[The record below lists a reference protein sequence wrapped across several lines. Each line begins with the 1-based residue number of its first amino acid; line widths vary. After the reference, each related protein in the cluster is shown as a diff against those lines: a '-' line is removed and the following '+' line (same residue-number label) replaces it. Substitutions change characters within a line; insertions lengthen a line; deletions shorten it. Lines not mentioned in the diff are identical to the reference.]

1 MKKRLL
7 SALLLLALL
16 LAGCAGATEN
26 SSSGGESSTLP
37 EELPAWQNRVHQID
51 ALYGE
56 EATRLDKAPVMLSKG
71 GTVTASREGDGDLA
85 LLTDGTFV
93 EGTDDK
99 MTVKFSQGEELALT
113 LDLGKVTDGIYD
125 LGIGM
130 LYTASK
136 KASLPKEVAFYVSDD
151 GENYTLI
158 GIAHRSADVT
168 ANAGNKIILPL
179 QNQISARYVKAVIT
193 VDAFISE
200 VILVDELFALT
211 YGEPGKEQEED
222 AVYDEYYN
230 NPPLPTV
237 TEDLFWDK
245 SESDYT
251 KAQNLVSGKE
261 YRIKSTFR
269 VDEQFQTDY
278 YNSPIT
284 NKALTDGKTGGSS
297 FGDGAY
303 FHFTRF
309 LGRTIFFDLEKVSGV
324 SSVTVGFL
332 MDKPTGITLPETV
345 TVLGSM
351 DGVSWGEL
359 AIGTPTTTRNDA
371 HRVSFKLDFEK
382 TAVRFIAVKT
392 GVNSHLWMD
401 EITVTG
407 TKDVTGA
414 KKLEV
419 KEEDKVYPNQ
429 YISPDVLGG
438 IENIILMYTFKN
450 ENPATGLNTL
460 EELLPYVAYYD
471 QKGEMKDS
479 FFDSFLFLPCSTT
492 CPSGGHLYYDA
503 KAPARA
509 SDWLLFEDD
518 LFSEGANV
526 PALNQ
531 AVSIMDETLGTDTEL
546 PVFFSIFSTVYG
558 DKGFGDIEGEI
569 GGVDF
574 TKIEDRKKV
583 IAWWIDHQAERF
595 EQGDYDNLAL
605 KGFYWYH
612 EAIETSDPHEIELVK
627 FTADYLHSKG
637 FYFIWIPYYQSS
649 GFSNWKSYGF
659 DAAVMQPN
667 YMFSSDVPESRLY
680 DNAEY
685 TKMLGLGVE
694 IEADYAV
701 TSDPTKREKYRDYLR
716 VGVETGYMH
725 SIKMYYQDGG
735 PGVYYN
741 AYKSTNS
748 LYRSVY
754 DETYRY
760 AKGTLYYGIP
770 ELESTEFHGKQDKT
784 LIIFP
789 DTKNDTAVTAALVGA
804 PKYGSVRAAN
814 NGRLYYYPAEGFVG
828 TDTFVI
834 RDANNEKDP
843 GILITVVIEE
853 AEAEEKE

>member
-26 SSSGGESSTLP
+26 TSSGGESSILP
-37 EELPAWQNRVHQID
+37 EELPAWQNRVQQID

-56 EATRLDKAPVMLSKG
+56 EATRLNKTPVLLSVG
-71 GTVTASREGDGDLA
+71 GTVTASREGDGDVA
-85 LLTDGTFV
+85 LLTDGAFV
-93 EGTDDK
+93 ESTNDK

-113 LDLGKVTDGIYD
+113 LDLGKVTEGIYD

-130 LYTASK
+130 LYAASK

-158 GIAHRSADVT
+158 GIVHRSTDVT
-168 ANAGNKIILPL
+168 ANTGNKIILPL

-193 VDAFISE
+193 ADAFISE
-200 VILVDELFALT
+200 TILVDEIFAYT
-211 YGEPGKEQEED
+211 YGEPGEGQEED

-230 NPPLPTV
+230 NPPLPQV

-251 KAQNLVSGKE
+251 KEQNLVSGKG

-284 NKALTDGKTGGSS
+284 NKALTDGKTGGNS

-309 LGRTIFFDLEKVSGV
+309 LGRTIFFDLEMVSGV

-345 TVLGSM
+345 SVLGSM

-371 HRVSFKLDFEK
+371 HRVSFKLDFDK

-414 KKLEV
+414 KKLETT
-419 KEEDKVYPNQ
+419 KEETVFPNQ
-429 YISPDVLGG
+429 YLSPDALGG
-438 IENIILMYTFKN
+438 IENIILMYNYKT
-450 ENPATGLNTL
+450 ENPAAGLNTKEKQL
-460 EELLPYVAYYD
+460 IYAAYHNS
-471 QKGEMKDS
+471 KGEIVDT
-479 FFDSFLFLPCSTT
+479 FFDSFLYLPCSTVT
-492 CPSGGHLYYDA
+492 PSGGHLYYDA
-503 KAPARA
+503 THPSRA
-509 SDWLLFEDD
+509 SDWLDYEND
-518 LFSEGANV
+518 LFHESANV
-526 PALNQ
+526 PALNE
-531 AVSIMDETLGTDTEL
+531 AVADMDKALGTDTEM

-583 IAWWIDHQAERF
+583 ITWWIDHQAERF
-595 EQGDYDNLAL
+595 EQGGYENLAL

-637 FYFIWIPYYQSS
+637 YYFIWIPYYQSS
-649 GFSNWKSYGF
+649 GFTNWKSYGF

-667 YMFSSDVPESRLY
+667 YMFNDSIPESRLY
-680 DNAEY
+680 DNAEH

-694 IEADYAV
+694 IEADYGVLSSPA
-701 TSDPTKREKYRDYLR
+701 KREKYRDYLR

-725 SIKMYYQDGG
+725 SIKMYYQDS
-735 PGVYYN
+735 GVYYN
-741 AYKSTNS
+741 AYKSS
-748 LYRSVY
+748 DAYYHSVY

-760 AKGTLYYGIP
+760 AKGTLYFGIP

-789 DTKNDTAVTAALVGA
+789 DTKDDTAVTAALVGA

-853 AEAEEKE
+853 AEEKE